1 MKKTGSQFTKPFFKE
16 IFGSERTV
24 YYAYPREELL
34 SEPIFPYFVFDGGA
48 FNFANDRFGTADG
61 DRIRD
66 LTVSGKLFDVFSL
79 DGQFNWKRSFAF
91 TEGFPEFTPK
101 YEWQIWPARLYMT
114 IPLAQEF
121 LRTGDWKWADEWL
134 KIVRQWDR
142 ANPYQPFDG
151 DVPYLKTDMVW
162 RDMQVAWRSL
172 SLMHGMFMLQDAP
185 FDRETWEYLYRFLE
199 LHIRH
204 LCEEG
209 EDRLKRGLMQNHV
222 LQIGVALIM
231 AACLFPEF
239 DNSAALLKTGAD
251 TVKMNMGAI
260 FPDGGSDEDSPSYS
274 HFVVRLY
281 LEAYL
286 LMKNNGYAPIDGIEE
301 SIKRQYEWLYQCS
314 APSGRVMRISDSY
327 GMSTYDDIKRAE
339 KLIPLTFPREK
350 RSVLFPGSGVGV
362 IRKNGFTLLTDAMAR
377 TNGHR
382 HWGRPQTLLYRGE
395 TPVLVD
401 SGCSNYDL
409 WDFYLYLRGSGAHN
423 VVFSPDFDDDACTV
437 APEIT
442 RFDADNGVISTFSRV
457 SCGGK
462 SYTWERTVK
471 TDGNAVIFTDRAVS
485 EHSLKWQ
492 AAFHLYPHHIKQT
505 AADTVKQLA
514 DGFLLTVKT
523 SLPCEVTLTP
533 VMNDENRRDYCDC
546 VVCRGEGKEFGL
558 VTIFEFA
565 DRQK

>member
-199 LHIRH
+199 LHINH
-204 LCEEG
+204 LREEG
-209 EDRLKRGLMQNHV
+209 EDRLKRGLKQNHV
-222 LQIGVALIM
+222 LQIGAALIM

-239 DNSAALLKTGAD
+239 EYSADLLQTGAD
-251 TVKMNMGAI
+251 TVRMNMDAI

-274 HFVVRLY
+274 HFIVRLY

-286 LMKNNGYAPIDGIEE
+286 LMKNNGYEPITGIEA
-301 SIKRQYEWLYQCS
+301 SIKHQYEWLYQCS
-314 APSGRVMRISDSY
+314 DPEGKVMRISDSY

-339 KLIPLTFPREK
+339 KLIPLTFPKEK
-350 RSVLFPGSGVGV
+350 RSILFPQSGVGV
-362 IRKNGFTLLTDAMAR
+362 IRKNGFTLMTDAMAR
-377 TNGHR
+377 MGGHR
-382 HWGRPQTLLYRGE
+382 HSGRPQMLLFRE
-395 TPVLVD
+395 KTPVLID

-409 WDFYLYLRGSGAHN
+409 WDLYLYLRSAEAHN
-423 VVFSPDFDDDACTV
+423 IVFCPDFDYDACRLVPRITHFD
-437 APEIT
+437 AGNGEIT
-442 RFDADNGVISTFSRV
+442 TVTDV
-457 SCGGK
+457 SCGER
-462 SYTWERTVK
+462 SYRWERKVRI
-471 TDGNAVIFTDRAVS
+471 DGNTVAFTDNAVS
-485 EHSLKWQ
+485 GQPLKWQ
-492 AAFHLYPHHIKQT
+492 ADFHLHPHHIKQT
-505 AADTVKQLA
+505 AADTVKQLT
-514 DGFLLTVKT
+514 DDFLLTVST
-523 SLPCEVTLTP
+523 SLPCSVVLTP
-533 VMNDENRRDYCDC
+533 VMNGENRRDYCDC
-546 VVCRGEGKEFGL
+546 IVCRGEGTGFGL

-565 DRQK
+565 DRQN